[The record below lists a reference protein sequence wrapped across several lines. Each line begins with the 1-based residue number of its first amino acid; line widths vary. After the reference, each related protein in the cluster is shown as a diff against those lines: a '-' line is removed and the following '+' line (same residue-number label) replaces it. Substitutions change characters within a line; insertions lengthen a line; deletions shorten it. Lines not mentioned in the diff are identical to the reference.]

1 MRARVGVFQR
11 AHPDRLAAAQQGI
24 IGAYV
29 EVDFFVDCLGD
40 CSEHKAKYS
49 RAFACGQD
57 ASAGCLGNVAAAMVY
72 SGTMSTP
79 TASSSA
85 KPSHFLTVPRVL
97 ALGVVLIALLAL
109 LLVLSPAEQQLGNLV
124 KIIFLHGAL
133 ARTGLFGLMAAGV
146 LGLLFLIRPKP
157 GLLRWSNAL
166 QVAAMILFVVHFAL
180 SVIPT
185 HATWGMWIAFDE
197 PRTRMSL
204 QIIGV
209 GLIVI
214 LVRYSSERRPP
225 ERPGQPLARRR
236 GSRCS
241 SCARAS
247 CVTHSTPS
255 ATHPPAPSRAFTSP
269 S

>member
-1 MRARVGVFQR
+1 
-11 AHPDRLAAAQQGI
+11 
-24 IGAYV
+24 
-29 EVDFFVDCLGD
+29 
-40 CSEHKAKYS
+40 
-49 RAFACGQD
+49 
-57 ASAGCLGNVAAAMVY
+57 MVY
-72 SGTMSTP
+72 STTMSTP

-85 KPSHFLTVPRVL
+85 KPSHFLTVPRAL
-97 ALGVVLIALLAL
+97 ALGVVLIALLVL

-133 ARTGLFGLMAAGV
+133 ARTGLFGLMAAGG

-214 LVRYSSERRPP
+214 LVRYLLNDDRLSALANLLLGGAVLLLELRTGVLRH
-225 ERPGQPLARRR
+225 PLNPI
-236 GSRCS
+236 GD
-241 SCARAS
+241 
-247 CVTHSTPS
+247 
-255 ATHPPAPSRAFTSP
+255 SP
-269 S
+269 SGAIQGFYLAIVATCFGLLLLLAWLLTQRKVPSQKTPEA

>member
-1 MRARVGVFQR
+1 
-11 AHPDRLAAAQQGI
+11 
-24 IGAYV
+24 
-29 EVDFFVDCLGD
+29 
-40 CSEHKAKYS
+40 
-49 RAFACGQD
+49 
-57 ASAGCLGNVAAAMVY
+57 MVY
-72 SGTMSTP
+72 SSTMSTP
-79 TASSSA
+79 TAASSP

-97 ALGVVLIALLAL
+97 ALGVLLIALLAL

-133 ARTGLFGLMAAGV
+133 ARTGLFGLMAAGL
-146 LGLLFLIRPKP
+146 LGLLYLIRPKP

-209 GLIVI
+209 GAIVI
-214 LVRYSSERRPP
+214 LVRTLLNDDRLSALANLLLGGAVLLLELRTGVLRHPLNPIGDSSSGAIQGFYLAIVVTCFGLLLLLAWLLAQRRSK
-225 ERPGQPLARRR
+225 PGNNETDTR
-236 GSRCS
+236 S
-241 SCARAS
+241 
-247 CVTHSTPS
+247 
-255 ATHPPAPSRAFTSP
+255 
-269 S
+269 